1 MSGRTELNL
10 ETLKEKRNKLSEK
23 FAEKCVKTES
33 NKYMF
38 DVNKNT
44 QMMKLRHR
52 DKYKVKN
59 VKTVRMQKSAIIN
72 MTKHLNKKHKESKSL
87 LNY

>member
-1 MSGRTELNL
+1 
-10 ETLKEKRNKLSEK
+10 
-23 FAEKCVKTES
+23 
-33 NKYMF
+33 MF

>member
-1 MSGRTELNL
+1 M
-10 ETLKEKRNKLSEK
+10 
-23 FAEKCVKTES
+23 KTES

-44 QMMKLRHR
+44 QTMKLRHK

-59 VKTVRMQKSAIIN
+59 VTTVRMQKSAIIN
-72 MTKHLNKKHKESKSL
+72 MTKHLNKKDKESKSL